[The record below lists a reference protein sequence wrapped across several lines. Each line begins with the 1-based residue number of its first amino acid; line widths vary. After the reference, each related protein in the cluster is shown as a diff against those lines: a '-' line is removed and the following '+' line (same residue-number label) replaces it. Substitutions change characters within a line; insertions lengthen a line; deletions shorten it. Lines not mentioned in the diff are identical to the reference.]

1 MSKTIDQK
9 DLEKALNQ
17 LQERKE
23 MIGLTGSKETPATS
37 TRIVNPASDIPKPV
51 KRTHC
56 ITAKCTRVIFD
67 EETGTCI
74 KCYTKL

>member
-9 DLEKALNQ
+9 DLEKALSQ

-37 TRIVNPASDIPKPV
+37 TKIVIPASKPKPV

-56 ITAKCTRVIFD
+56 ITEKCNKVIFD